1 MVLYYLND
9 VLHCLIG
16 LIIVSFLIWLLI
28 KTHLYFS
35 KNIDNYYQY
44 IMETISLQPRFI
56 LPLLSF
62 PGVIFE

>member
-35 KNIDNYYQY
+35 KNNKSR
-44 IMETISLQPRFI
+44 ENI
-56 LPLLSF
+56 LENILENLL
-62 PGVIFE
+62 EKEN